1 MELVK
6 NNRVYSLLGQRGT
19 FGTVLTEMA
28 ESNDRIVAISAD
40 LTRVSGLEKFSEK
53 YPERFYNIG
62 IAEENLIGFAAGF
75 ADAGKIPFAT
85 TFANFAAL
93 RANEFVRH
101 FMAYMKCNVKLV
113 GLGSGFAM
121 ELFGTTHY
129 ALEDVAVLRSMPN
142 LTILSP
148 CDCMETAKCVL
159 EAIDID
165 GPVYIRLSGRMNNP
179 IVNKADYEFQVG
191 KAIELRQGTDA
202 VIYAT
207 GSMVSVALKAAKI
220 LEKEDIFVKVVNI
233 HTIKPID
240 RDIIVDNKDMPFIVS
255 IEEHSKDGGMGSAI
269 AEVLSEQKTHGR
281 LMRMGTCDRYLMAGQ
296 YEYMLEQHGLTAENL
311 AKAVKENI

>member
-1 MELVK
+1 MDLVK

-19 FGTVLTEMA
+19 FGTVLTDLA
-28 ESNDRIVAISAD
+28 EQNDNIVAISAD

-62 IAEENLIGFAAGF
+62 IAEENLVGFAAGF
-75 ADAGKIPFAT
+75 SDAGKIPFAT

-191 KAIELRQGTDA
+191 KAIELRTGTDA

-269 AEVLSEQKTHGR
+269 AEVLSEQETHGR

-296 YEYMLEQHGLTAENL
+296 YEYMLEQHGLTAESL
-311 AKAVKENI
+311 ARAVKENI